1 MAEYEFQGEWLVSL
15 PPKHQVLFL
24 TALSHSL
31 TIAGRDSYIPQ
42 TEELE
47 HPTHLRQINEIQHR
61 VAACTYQ
68 LLVNLSTES
77 FRRSIARSV
86 LDQSDHKLLANMQWA
101 WQTAKQRVSTDT
113 HIAAPNHMNLVNS
126 SETLWVAAL
135 SDDDCI
141 RFMVLLAHGLTIGQ
155 RVLCYDKNVEGVQQL
170 NEANHQVAGLLVDHF
185 DGRTRRIFEP
195 FLFKLTD
202 AQARIQGDQA
212 WAYAKSHFGA

>member
-31 TIAGRDSYIPQ
+31 TIAGRDSYFPQ

-47 HPTHLRQINEIQHR
+47 HPTHLRRINEIQHR
-61 VAACTYQ
+61 VAACTYE

-77 FRRSIARSV
+77 FQRSIARLV

-101 WQTAKQRVSTDT
+101 WRTAKERVSTDAD
-113 HIAAPNHMNLVNS
+113 IAAPNHMNLANS
-126 SETLWVAAL
+126 SETLWVGAL

-155 RVLCYDKNVEGVQQL
+155 RVLCYDRNVEGVKQL
-170 NEANHQVAGLLVDHF
+170 NQVSHQVAGLLVDHF
-185 DGRTRRIFEP
+185 NGRTRPLFEP
-195 FLFKLTD
+195 FFFKLTD

-212 WAYAKSHFGA
+212 WAYAKSHFDA